1 MRPPSYL
8 QVFSWWHSMAAS
20 RWHLAGN
27 ASWHIPCPLPT
38 CSDTARAFQSSGF
51 SFVAVRSRT
60 SDPGWAETQGLKHI
74 TGHTKSINA
83 NWQTLAVFAKC
94 RRYYSTTNHEV
105 WSQGL
110 VDAALDV
117 LQAQLVMLYR
127 LNSGLGNSPLQ
138 VDNLERIRFPCTC
151 IRPKISA
158 GPLYWF
164 AINQLHVQLYV
175 VVRTTRHSSIK
186 ILRSNAPLG
195 Q

>member
-151 IRPKISA
+151 IRPKSVLDPSTDL
-158 GPLYWF
+158 PLTNCMY
-164 AINQLHVQLYV
+164 NC
-175 VVRTTRHSSIK
+175 T
-186 ILRSNAPLG
+186 
-195 Q
+195 